1 MRAVL
6 RDRERLGREGNFM
19 TPGGRRLDVTEVQG
33 VTVVCFRDG
42 RLDDDRGVQELGR
55 ELFDLVEQEGH
66 KVLLLDFSSVESL
79 SSTALGKLIVLD
91 RKALLRG
98 IVLKLSNI
106 PPALYEA
113 FAATKLDQLFEIV
126 KDRGQVLAAC

>member
-1 MRAVL
+1 
-6 RDRERLGREGNFM
+6 M